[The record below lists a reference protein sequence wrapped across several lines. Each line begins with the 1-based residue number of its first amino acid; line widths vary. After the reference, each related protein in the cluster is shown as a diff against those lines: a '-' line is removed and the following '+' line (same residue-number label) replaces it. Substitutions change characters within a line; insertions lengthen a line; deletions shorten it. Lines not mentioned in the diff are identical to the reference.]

1 MSGFLSR
8 QPKGYASYTTDNM
21 DRMVAADSGSPLSPH
36 RIPYNDLTMKQI
48 ALFMMICAFGAFVPA
63 KAQFL
68 KDLTNNLK
76 QTLQSRANGKSNQ
89 TANHLLDKVD
99 SSMKIGGTKGSKTGT
114 ASTSTA
120 IAGTGTTSATSALP
134 GMGSGPAD
142 TSGMSRVL
150 GAFVKTAQ
158 ENPNDTNQ
166 ADLLSKSLKRMIG
179 GDGVSSQDSAKAIK
193 SFTTASGGS
202 GVLYESIM
210 STASKRG
217 ATKDT
222 TYIYLTNSGEGRSEM
237 RIPIPGVQTPK
248 LIIIGRANEPTY
260 SLILDAETRSYS
272 LNVIDTALINS
283 GIEKYQVTRIG
294 NEMVNGYSCIH
305 SRLVSTTGSGVFA
318 SSSTMDLWTSTS
330 VPGYAIYSKL
340 LTFQSSNGG
349 LLGALNKAGVGGFL
363 VKMTAGDGKDFSMTN
378 QLVKAEQR
386 NFPASLFSIPAGYS
400 NAK

>member
-1 MSGFLSR
+1 MSGLLSR

-48 ALFMMICAFGAFVPA
+48 TLFMMICAFGAFAPA
-63 KAQFL
+63 RAQFL

-76 QTLQSRANGKSNQ
+76 QTLQNRANGKSNQ

-114 ASTSTA
+114 ATGTGVTGTA
-120 IAGTGTTSATSALP
+120 TGTGTTGNAT
-134 GMGSGPAD
+134 GMGGGSVD
-142 TSGMSRVL
+142 TSGMGRIL
-150 GAFVKTAQ
+150 GAFAKTAA

-166 ADLLSKSLKRMIG
+166 ADLVQKSLRRMIG
-179 GDGVSSQDSAKAIK
+179 GDGVSPQDSAKAIK
-193 SFTTASGGS
+193 SFMTAVGGS
-202 GVLYESIM
+202 GVLYES
-210 STASKRG
+210 TVLTTSKRG
-217 ATKDT
+217 TTKDT

-248 LIIIGRANEPTY
+248 LIIIGRAGEPTY

-272 LNVIDTALINS
+272 LNVIDTSLINS
-283 GIEKYQVTRIG
+283 GIEKYKVTRIG
-294 NEMVNGYSCIH
+294 NETVNGYSCIH
-305 SRLVSTTGSGVFA
+305 SRLVSTTGSGMFA

-330 VPGYAIYSKL
+330 VPGYSIYSKL

-378 QLVKAEQR
+378 QLIKAEQR
-386 NFPASLFSIPAGYS
+386 NFPSSLFAIPAGYS
-400 NAK
+400 NEK